1 MGEEATLLSPD
12 NHEIRLKLIA
22 IETPMDRDIAVA
34 KYSLYSF
41 GGYPVGNKWR
51 ALATINVEVQC
62 HKLPCDEGVDFARI
76 QANAEKFLKSQFT
89 RIGQA
94 P

>member
-1 MGEEATLLSPD
+1 MGEETTLLSPG

-22 IETPMDRDIAVA
+22 IETPMDRDVAVA

-41 GGYPVGNKWR
+41 GYSVGNKWR
-51 ALATINVEVQC
+51 TLATINVEVHC

-76 QANAEKFLKSQFT
+76 QSDAEKFLKSQFT

>member
-1 MGEEATLLSPD
+1 MREETTPLSPD

-22 IETPMDRDIAVA
+22 IETPMDRAVA
-34 KYSLYSF
+34 VAQYSLYSV
-41 GGYPVGNKWR
+41 GHSVGNNWR
-51 ALATINVEVQC
+51 TLATINVEVHC
-62 HKLPCDEGVDFARI
+62 YKLPCDGGVDFVRI
-76 QANAEKFLKSQFT
+76 QADAEKFLKSQFT